1 MATTRTPAVGVED
14 QETTMRDAILKI
26 RALPKHW
33 ELIDDAASR
42 AGKTREA
49 FLFEAAHE
57 KARTMLKMSSTS
69 SQPVASDQVAFVLS
83 EEKFHHF
90 VQQIAE
96 QPLRNPGLQRLQTL
110 KACWDIK

>member
-1 MATTRTPAVGVED
+1 
-14 QETTMRDAILKI
+14 MRDVTLKF
-26 RALPKHW
+26 RAPPKHW

-42 AGKTREA
+42 AGKNREA

-57 KARTMLKMSSTS
+57 KARKMLQMASPS
-69 SQPVASDQVAFVLS
+69 SQPEPSDQVAFVLS

-96 QPLRNPGLQRLQTL
+96 QPLRNPGLQRLQNL